1 MSQDKNTADE
11 IKETAKEI
19 YNNVSEVLTE
29 RVFRPMYFYFIISW
43 SIINWKFLYVFLFA
57 DEKIIVEQKSILKVE
72 YLSSLY
78 EWSSWQETSYSL
90 FFLVVLPAISAYL
103 VVWWLSLLS
112 EMFFEKNEQYKLN
125 ILSIKR
131 RLEYKNKVDFAKEQR
146 AIRDAEADKKDIRY
160 EDNAEFN
167 DDFDSVSEDVILA
180 GANFKPSE
188 VLYNNDYDLYVEA
201 LKEFNEKQKDSDE

>member
-1 MSQDKNTADE
+1 MSQDKNTVDD

-72 YLSSLY
+72 YLSNLY
-78 EWSSWQETSYSL
+78 QWSSWQEASYSL
-90 FFLVVLPAISAYL
+90 LFLVVLPAISAYL

-112 EMFFEKNEQYKLN
+112 EKFVKKNEEHKERIKSVKKL
-125 ILSIKR
+125 ILEKEKFYFENEMVQLREIESKKQQIK
-131 RLEYKNKVDFAKEQR
+131 
-146 AIRDAEADKKDIRY
+146 Y
-160 EDNAEFN
+160 EDN
-167 DDFDSVSEDVILA
+167 SE
-180 GANFKPSE
+180 
-188 VLYNNDYDLYVEA
+188 YNDYLDGLQDNITIGNITILPSRALYENDYGAYKVG
-201 LKEFNEKQKDSDE
+201 LDEFKDSDE

>member
-1 MSQDKNTADE
+1 MSQDKNTANE

-19 YNNVSEVLTE
+19 YNNISEVLTE

-43 SIINWKFLYVFLFA
+43 SIINWKFLYVFLFGN
-57 DEKIIVEQKSILKVE
+57 EEIIVEQKSILKVE
-72 YLSSLY
+72 YLLSLY
-78 EWSSWQETSYSL
+78 EWSSWQEASCSL
-90 FFLVVLPAISAYL
+90 LFLVVLPAISAFV

-131 RLEYKNKVDFAKEQR
+131 KLEYKNKLDYAKEQR

-167 DDFDSVSEDVILA
+167 DDFDLVSEDVVLA

-201 LKEFNEKQKDSDE
+201 LREFKEAQNDK

>member
-1 MSQDKNTADE
+1 MSQDKNTVDD

-72 YLSSLY
+72 YLSNLY
-78 EWSSWQETSYSL
+78 QWSSWQEASYSL
-90 FFLVVLPAISAYL
+90 LFLVVLPAISAYL

-112 EMFFEKNEQYKLN
+112 EKFVKKNEEHKERIKSVKKL
-125 ILSIKR
+125 ILEKEKFYFENEMVQLREIESKKQQIK
-131 RLEYKNKVDFAKEQR
+131 
-146 AIRDAEADKKDIRY
+146 Y
-160 EDNAEFN
+160 EDN
-167 DDFDSVSEDVILA
+167 SE
-180 GANFKPSE
+180 
-188 VLYNNDYDLYVEA
+188 YNDYLDGLQDNITIGNITILPSRALYENDYVAYKVGLDEY
-201 LKEFNEKQKDSDE
+201 KDSDE

>member
-1 MSQDKNTADE
+1 MSQDKNTADD

-72 YLSSLY
+72 YLSNLY
-78 EWSSWQETSYSL
+78 QWSSWQEASYSL
-90 FFLVVLPAISAYL
+90 LFLVVLPAISAYL

-112 EMFFEKNEQYKLN
+112 EKFVKKNEEHKERIKSVKKL
-125 ILSIKR
+125 ILEKEKFYFENEMVQLREIESKKQQIK
-131 RLEYKNKVDFAKEQR
+131 
-146 AIRDAEADKKDIRY
+146 Y
-160 EDNAEFN
+160 EDN
-167 DDFDSVSEDVILA
+167 SE
-180 GANFKPSE
+180 
-188 VLYNNDYDLYVEA
+188 YNDYLDGLQDNITIGNITILPSRALYENDYGV
-201 LKEFNEKQKDSDE
+201 

>member
-1 MSQDKNTADE
+1 MSQDKNTADD

-72 YLSSLY
+72 YLSNLY
-78 EWSSWQETSYSL
+78 QWSSWQEASYSL
-90 FFLVVLPAISAYL
+90 LFLVVLPAISAYL

-112 EMFFEKNEQYKLN
+112 EKFVKKNEEHKERIKSVKKL
-125 ILSIKR
+125 ILEKEKFYFENEMVQLREIESKKQQIK
-131 RLEYKNKVDFAKEQR
+131 
-146 AIRDAEADKKDIRY
+146 Y
-160 EDNAEFN
+160 EDN
-167 DDFDSVSEDVILA
+167 SE
-180 GANFKPSE
+180 
-188 VLYNNDYDLYVEA
+188 YNDYLDGLQDNITIGNITILPSRALYENDYGAYKVG
-201 LKEFNEKQKDSDE
+201 LDEFKDSDE

>member
-1 MSQDKNTADE
+1 MSENKNTADE

-43 SIINWKFLYVFLFA
+43 SIINWKFLYVFLFGN
-57 DEKIIVEQKSILKVE
+57 EEIIIEQKSILKVE

-78 EWSSWQETSYSL
+78 QWSSWLEIGCSL
-90 FFLVVLPAISAYL
+90 LFLLILPAISAFV

-112 EMFFEKNEQYKLN
+112 EKFFEKNEQYKLN

-131 RLEYKNKVDFAKEQR
+131 RLEYKNKVDYAKEQR
-146 AIRDAEADKKDIRY
+146 AIRDAESDKKDIRY

-167 DDFDSVSEDVILA
+167 DDFDSLSEDVVLA
-180 GANFKPSE
+180 GTNFKPSE

-201 LKEFNEKQKDSDE
+201 LREFKEKQND

>member
-11 IKETAKEI
+11 IKETVKEI

-43 SIINWKFLYVFLFA
+43 SIINWKFLYVFLFGN
-57 DEKIIVEQKSILKVE
+57 EEIIVEQKSILKVE

-78 EWSSWQETSYSL
+78 EWSSWQEASYSL
-90 FFLVVLPAISAYL
+90 LFLVVLPAISAFV

-125 ILSIKR
+125 ISSIKR

-146 AIRDAEADKKDIRY
+146 AIRDAESDKKDIRY

-167 DDFDSVSEDVILA
+167 DDFDSVSEDVVLA

-201 LKEFNEKQKDSDE
+201 LKEFNEKQKDSD